1 MTTTKTSLKRI
12 EPLSAGKIL
21 AGIYGVIG
29 LVLGVIY
36 FFIILAVAVA
46 AGASANYLWLG
57 LIGGLIG
64 GLVAAALITIFYAG
78 VGFVAG
84 LLMAVIYNVAAN
96 KFGGLQI
103 ETEAVK

>member
-1 MTTTKTSLKRI
+1 MSTHKTTLKRI
-12 EPLSAGKIL
+12 EPLSTGKIL

-36 FFIILAVAVA
+36 FFIIFAVAIA

-64 GLVAAALITIFYAG
+64 GLLAAVLITFFYAG
-78 VGFVAG
+78 IGFVAG

-96 KFGGLQI
+96 KFGGIQI
-103 ETEAVK
+103 ETEASK